1 MRPLAR
7 ACLTAFLVLAAAT
20 THAASTQWL
29 TTWAA
34 SPLPVGPAL
43 GPAPPT
49 PTLDNQTVRQVLR
62 LSAGGNRVRIRVTNE
77 YGAKPLRI
85 GAASIAQLDEQG
97 QVVAGTQRVLKFAG
111 QPGTLIP
118 TAAPMVSDPVDL
130 KLPPLSRVA
139 VSLFFPENTGPCTCH
154 AVGAQEAWVSE
165 AGDFTSAATFPPKQV
180 LQSRLFLSGVEV
192 ETATGRGK
200 VVAVLGDSISD
211 GVGSTPGTN
220 RRWPDL
226 LADRLNASK
235 ARLAWGVANHGIS
248 GNRVLDD
255 GAGQSALARFDRDI
269 LATPG
274 LTHVVVFEG
283 VNDLGISWGAM
294 AGAMGERFRAM
305 QPPVKATADRLIEGY
320 RQLIARAHAHGLK
333 IYGATIAPYE
343 GAAYWSAE
351 GESHRQRINA
361 WIRTS
366 GEFDGVLDFDAVL
379 RDPAK
384 PSQMAEGKHS
394 GDHLHGSDAGY
405 RAMAD
410 AIDLK
415 LFR

>member
-1 MRPLAR
+1 MKNLAR
-7 ACLTAFLVLAAAT
+7 AALVALLFVASAQ
-20 THAASTQWL
+20 AASKQWIA
-29 TTWAA
+29 TWAA
-34 SPLPVGPAL
+34 SPLPAGPAL
-43 GPAPPT
+43 GPAPP
-49 PTLDNQTVRQVLR
+49 PASFDNQTVRQVVR
-62 LSAGGNRVRIRVTNE
+62 VSAGGDRVRIRVTNE
-77 YGAKPLRI
+77 YGAKPLRV
-85 GAASIAQLDEQG
+85 GSASVALLDAQG
-97 QVVAGTQRVLKFAG
+97 QVVAGSQRQIKFAG
-111 QPGTLIP
+111 QVGVVVP
-118 TAAPMVSDPVDL
+118 AASPLLSDAADL
-130 KLPPLSRVA
+130 NVPALSRLA
-139 VSLFFPENTGPCTCH
+139 ISLYFPESTGPCTCH

-192 ETATGRGK
+192 ESAAGRGK

-226 LADRLNASK
+226 LADRLNAGKPRS
-235 ARLAWGVANHGIS
+235 AWGVANHGIS

-269 LATPG
+269 LSTPG
-274 LTHVVVFEG
+274 LTHIVVFEG
-283 VNDLGISWGAM
+283 VNDLGISWGAP
-294 AGAMGERFRAM
+294 AGPAGERFRAL
-305 QPPVKATADRLIEGY
+305 QPAVKATAERIIDGY

-343 GAAYWSAE
+343 GASYWSAD
-351 GESHRQRINA
+351 GESHRQKINA

-366 GEFDGVLDFDAVL
+366 KEFDGVLDFDAVL

-384 PSQMAEGKHS
+384 PSQMADGKHA

-405 RAMAD
+405 RAVAD
-410 AIDLK
+410 SIDLK